1 MGPAKKNEVDFLKN
15 APTEEKKDEPKVIEL
30 IEVVPEVKEESEVQ
44 VIEEPENVQEIKPAI
59 EEITP
64 VQVEEIVEEVKE
76 DNVVPQVKFDV
87 TSLSKE
93 QLTTEYIQ
101 NLLDKIANLEQSG
114 TALNRTELLQLNAEL
129 DAILSVL
136 RQ

>member
-1 MGPAKKNEVDFLKN
+1 M
-15 APTEEKKDEPKVIEL
+15 IEL
-30 IEVVPEVKEESEVQ
+30 PK
-44 VIEEPENVQEIKPAI
+44 EEPEVQILEETESVQDVKPATEEISTVQKEELLI
-59 EEITP
+59 EEDI
-64 VQVEEIVEEVKE
+64 
-76 DNVVPQVKFDV
+76 PQVKFDV
-87 TSLSKE
+87 TTLSKE

>member
-1 MGPAKKNEVDFLKN
+1 M
-15 APTEEKKDEPKVIEL
+15 
-30 IEVVPEVKEESEVQ
+30 IEVPK
-44 VIEEPENVQEIKPAI
+44 EEPEVQILEETESVQDVKPAT
-59 EEITP
+59 EEIST
-64 VQVEEIVEEVKE
+64 VQKEELLIEG
-76 DNVVPQVKFDV
+76 DIPQVKFDV
-87 TSLSKE
+87 TTLSKE

>member
-1 MGPAKKNEVDFLKN
+1 M
-15 APTEEKKDEPKVIEL
+15 
-30 IEVVPEVKEESEVQ
+30 IEVPK
-44 VIEEPENVQEIKPAI
+44 EEPEVQILEEKESVQDVKPATEEISTVQKEELLI
-59 EEITP
+59 EEDI
-64 VQVEEIVEEVKE
+64 
-76 DNVVPQVKFDV
+76 PQVKFDV
-87 TSLSKE
+87 TTLSKE

>member
-1 MGPAKKNEVDFLKN
+1 M
-15 APTEEKKDEPKVIEL
+15 
-30 IEVVPEVKEESEVQ
+30 IEVPK
-44 VIEEPENVQEIKPAI
+44 EEPEVQILEETESVQDVKPATEEISTVQKEELLI
-59 EEITP
+59 EEDI
-64 VQVEEIVEEVKE
+64 
-76 DNVVPQVKFDV
+76 PQVKFDV
-87 TSLSKE
+87 TTLSKE

>member
-1 MGPAKKNEVDFLKN
+1 MQPQRISMLRCAIFWVGCSMVEK
-15 APTEEKKDEPKVIEL
+15 EELL
-30 IEVVPEVKEESEVQ
+30 IE
-44 VIEEPENVQEIKPAI
+44 
-59 EEITP
+59 
-64 VQVEEIVEEVKE
+64 E
-76 DNVVPQVKFDV
+76 DIPQVKFDV
-87 TSLSKE
+87 TTLSKE

>member
-1 MGPAKKNEVDFLKN
+1 MPALISIDGKGEVLLFFQTSSRGTGIQRWDLS
-15 APTEEKKDEPKVIEL
+15 DL
-30 IEVVPEVKEESEVQ
+30 
-44 VIEEPENVQEIKPAI
+44 
-59 EEITP
+59 
-64 VQVEEIVEEVKE
+64 
-76 DNVVPQVKFDV
+76 DNPQVKFDV
-87 TSLSKE
+87 TSLSTE